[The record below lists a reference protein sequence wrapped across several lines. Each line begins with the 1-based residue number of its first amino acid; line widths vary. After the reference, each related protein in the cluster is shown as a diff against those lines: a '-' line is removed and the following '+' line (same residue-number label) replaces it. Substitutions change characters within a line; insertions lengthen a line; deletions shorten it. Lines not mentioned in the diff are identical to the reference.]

1 MRQFRNVDMIAR
13 FSQNVVVDKAQMWCN
28 QGLRVFYN
36 VTEDVFTLKRNK
48 YDTFIT
54 FLVQKE
60 ETTDALI
67 ALVNKKLSRID
78 EKWEATNRIFKA
90 LRRMQ
95 KEDFEQDKEY
105 RIVALKEFDYYLNAD
120 TSIEAV
126 IEIATLMVLDGYEHN
141 CIYVIEN

>member
-1 MRQFRNVDMIAR
+1 MRQFRNVEMIAK

-28 QGLRVFYN
+28 QGMRVFYN

-54 FLVQKE
+54 FLV
-60 ETTDALI
+60 
-67 ALVNKKLSRID
+67 
-78 EKWEATNRIFKA
+78 
-90 LRRMQ
+90 Q